1 MRLFTVRDIEIQ
13 VHPLTF
19 IVVAAAFVLGKAE
32 AFFMSLLALL
42 LHETAHVATAMAFDI
57 PIYSVTFLPFGGI
70 ANMDRDSMPPQAE
83 VCIAS
88 AGPLFSILLAGL
100 AAVCCDFFPGIRR
113 NLAPFLYY
121 NLVLAAVNFLPAL
134 PLDGGRVFRAYLSQ
148 RMLKKRATMVASVLG
163 IVFGVLLLAACV
175 YLYSMRIRN
184 LMLPMMGV
192 FLLIAAI
199 SELLRA
205 RREAYTAYFQ
215 KNSRIRRGEGRLVFM
230 IAVHENM
237 RVAEALATL
246 KKYDYNV
253 LRVVDDG
260 MQTLAEIDEWQ
271 LMRGMARIG
280 ASGTLSQIITF
291 DRASR
296 MC

>member
-1 MRLFTVRDIEIQ
+1 M
-13 VHPLTF
+13 
-19 IVVAAAFVLGKAE
+19 LGKAE
-32 AFFMSLLALL
+32 AFLMSVLALL
-42 LHETAHVATAMAFDI
+42 LHETAHVVTAMAFDI
-57 PIYSVTFLPFGGI
+57 PIYAVTFLPFGGV

-100 AAVCCDFFPGIRR
+100 SAMCCDLFPGVRS
-113 NLAPFLYY
+113 NLTPFLYY
-121 NLVLAAVNFLPAL
+121 NLILAAVNFLPAL
-134 PLDGGRVFRAYLSQ
+134 PLDGGRIFRAYLSQ
-148 RMLKKRATMVASVLG
+148 RMLKKKATAIAAVLG
-163 IVFGVLLLAACV
+163 IIFGAVLLGACA
-175 YLYSMRIRN
+175 YLYSVHIRN
-184 LMLPMMGV
+184 LILPMMGA
-192 FLLIAAI
+192 FLLVAAI
-199 SELLRA
+199 SELIRA
-205 RREAYTAYFQ
+205 RKEAYTAYFR
-215 KNSRIRRGEGRLVFM
+215 KNSRIRRGEARPVFM

-237 RVAEALATL
+237 RLFEALATL

-260 MQTLAEIDEWQ
+260 MQTIAEIDEWR
-271 LMRGMARIG
+271 LMRGISRVG